1 MKPVLGLFVM
11 INAMG
16 WEILRNDSFGQGFSP
31 TRKRLDRV

>member
-16 WEILRNDSFGQGFSP
+16 WEILRDDSFGRGFAP
-31 TRKRLDRV
+31 TRKRPDRV